1 MDAISNIL
9 IFALFIGTLVFFHEL
24 GHFAV
29 AKWCGVKVHAFSLG
43 FGPELIAFTKG
54 ETRYRIAL
62 LPLGGYVKM
71 LGEQPGVDEDPDED
85 YSRSLAAKPL
95 WQRTAVVAAGPIANF
110 LLAAV
115 VYQTLFIGNQTFSDT
130 KLGVVSRSGAA
141 YEAGI
146 RPGDKITH
154 INGESVSTWEDIGE
168 GIGGR
173 PGEKVSVTVERGGEA
188 QKFSLVP
195 KPVEE
200 MNPFGE
206 MEPRGKVGISLSYVK
221 PAIAVLDAQ
230 SPAALAGLKTGDRIL
245 SVDGKPVQAWQDL
258 RQAFAETLKDS
269 VVVTYQ
275 RGNEQVDA
283 TLQLE
288 TVKPEAAAD
297 NATDVSAETPREEAA
312 LPLPAV
318 ARDAWTSIQ
327 LGKAGYTGLVALD
340 SVIAEVEA
348 ETPAHGAGLK
358 PGDRLLSVSVY
369 PFVEGKDVASEPSST
384 QLIDVWAMDLS
395 TLQKED
401 ARSTFEFKVQ
411 RGTEVLSVPLSLATK
426 DVSDPFRGKRQEVVF
441 GAKNTQGTLDAY
453 RFEREVGFLESAE
466 KAWARVGRDFSVIGI
481 GFWKLIG
488 GSVSIDNVGG
498 PIMLFVIAEQSA
510 DRGWGTFWSTLAFI
524 SVNLGLLNLLP
535 IPVLDGGHLMFYAFE
550 AVRRRPP
557 SMRAREIGHMIGLA
571 LLLTLM
577 VVAVSNDVIRFILG

>member
-43 FGPELIAFTKG
+43 FGPELIAFTRG

-71 LGEQPGVDEDPDED
+71 LGEQPGVDEEPEED

-115 VYQTLFIGNQTFSDT
+115 VYQALFIGNQTFSDT

-141 YEAGI
+141 FEAGI

-154 INGESVSTWEDIGE
+154 INNLPVSVWEDIGE

-173 PGEKVSVTVERGGEA
+173 PGERVSVTVDRLGESMT
-188 QKFSLVP
+188 FSLVP
-195 KPVEE
+195 KSVDE

-221 PAIAVLDAQ
+221 PVVAVLDPE
-230 SPAALAGLKTGDRIL
+230 SPAALAGLKTGDMIT
-245 SVDGKPVQAWQDL
+245 SVAGKKVTAWQDL
-258 RQAFAETLKDS
+258 KRELSPAGTTSVSIEYLREGETFQANLSA
-269 VVVTYQ
+269 
-275 RGNEQVDA
+275 A
-283 TLQLE
+283 
-288 TVKPEAAAD
+288 EAAPEFA
-297 NATDVSAETPREEAA
+297 S
-312 LPLPAV
+312 L
-318 ARDAWTSIQ
+318 DAWTSVTY
-327 LGKAGYTGLVALD
+327 GENGYTGLVALD
-340 SVIAEVEA
+340 SVISEVEA
-348 ETPAHGAGLK
+348 DTPAHTAGLK
-358 PGDRLLSVSVY
+358 PGDRLLRVSVY
-369 PFVEGKDVASEPSST
+369 PFVEGQEKSAEPSLN
-384 QLIDVWAMDLS
+384 QVIDVWAMDLAAI
-395 TLQKED
+395 QQED
-401 ARSTFEFKVQ
+401 ARSTFEFTVQ
-411 RGTEVLSVPLSLATK
+411 RGNELLQIPLSLVTE
-426 DVSDPFRGKRQEVVF
+426 DVSDPFLGKRQKVVF
-441 GAKNTQGTLDAY
+441 GAKNTAGTLDAY
-453 RFEREVGFLESAE
+453 RFDREVGFWESAE
-466 KAWARVGRDFSVIGI
+466 RAWARVGRDFSVIGI

-550 AVRRRPP
+550 AIRRRPP

>member
-154 INGESVSTWEDIGE
+154 INDIEVSTWEDIGE

-173 PGEKVSVTVERGGEA
+173 PGERISVKVDRQGETKA
-188 QKFSLVP
+188 FSLVP
-195 KPVEE
+195 KPVDE

-221 PAIAVLDAQ
+221 PVVAVLDAK
-230 SPAALAGLKTGDRIL
+230 SPAAVAGLMSGDRIL
-245 SVDGKPVQAWQDL
+245 SVDGQTVQAWQDL
-258 RQAFAETLKDS
+258 KRAFSEGLKDS
-269 VVVTYQ
+269 ITVTFL
-275 RGNEQVDA
+275 RGDSEKTTVIQKGTDQPSAEVDDPNVA
-283 TLQLE
+283 AAE
-288 TVKPEAAAD
+288 TVVPKP
-297 NATDVSAETPREEAA
+297 AE
-312 LPLPAV
+312 L
-318 ARDAWTSIQ
+318 ARDAWTSLE
-327 LGKAGYTGLVALD
+327 LGEGGYTGLVAMD
-340 SVIAEVEA
+340 SVIAEVEVD
-348 ETPAHGAGLK
+348 TPAHAAGLE
-358 PGDRLLSVSVY
+358 PGDRLLSVSVF
-369 PFVEGKDVASEPSST
+369 PFSESGDQPTQPAST
-384 QLIDVWAMDLS
+384 QVIDVWAMDLS
-395 TLQKED
+395 SLQKED

-411 RGTEVLSVPLSLATK
+411 RGTEILTIPLSLATK

-441 GAKNTQGTLDAY
+441 GAKNTPGTLDAY

-466 KAWARVGRDFSVIGI
+466 RAWARVGRDFSVIGI

-550 AVRRRPP
+550 AIRRKPP

>member
-71 LGEQPGVDEDPDED
+71 LGEQPGENEDPEED

-115 VYQTLFIGNQTFSDT
+115 VYQALFIGTQTFSDT
-130 KLGVVSRSGAA
+130 KLGVVSRTGAA

-154 INGESVSTWEDIGE
+154 INGMATQVWEDIGE

-173 PGEKVSVTVERGGEA
+173 PGERISVTVDRQGES
-188 QKFSLVP
+188 QSFSLVP
-195 KPVEE
+195 KPVDE

-221 PAIAVLDAQ
+221 PLIAVVDPT
-230 SPAALAGLKTGDRIL
+230 SPAAQAGLQNGDLIV
-245 SVDGKPVQAWQDL
+245 SVDGIPVEAWQDL
-258 RQAFAETLKDS
+258 RRTFSKAKNDTLTLVYNRDGEESTATIGPAEVAPDFAS
-269 VVVTYQ
+269 V
-275 RGNEQVDA
+275 
-283 TLQLE
+283 
-288 TVKPEAAAD
+288 
-297 NATDVSAETPREEAA
+297 
-312 LPLPAV
+312 
-318 ARDAWTSIQ
+318 DAWTSVTYAEQ
-327 LGKAGYTGLVALD
+327 GYTGITALD

-348 ETPAHGAGLK
+348 ETPAHAAGLK
-358 PGDRLLSVSVY
+358 PGDRLLNVSVY
-369 PFVEGKDVASEPSST
+369 PFVDGQPIPTEPSST
-384 QLIDVWAMDLS
+384 KVIDVWAMDLA
-395 TLQKED
+395 TLQQED
-401 ARSTFEFKVQ
+401 ARSKFEFEIQ
-411 RGTEVLSVPLSLATK
+411 RGQTRLKVPLSLATK
-426 DVSDPFRGKRQEVVF
+426 DVSDPVRGKRQEVVF
-441 GAKNTQGTLDAY
+441 GAKNAIATLSAY
-453 RFEREVGFLESAE
+453 RFERDVGFLESAE
-466 KAWARVGRDFSVIGI
+466 RAWARVGRDFSVIGI

-550 AVRRRPP
+550 AIRRKPP

-577 VVAVSNDVIRFILG
+577 VVAVSNDVVRFILG

>member
-9 IFALFIGTLVFFHEL
+9 VFALFIGTLVFFHEL

-71 LGEQPGVDEDPDED
+71 LGEQPGENEDPEED

-115 VYQTLFIGNQTFSDT
+115 VYQALFIGTQTFSDT
-130 KLGVVSRSGAA
+130 KLGVVSRTGAA

-154 INGESVSTWEDIGE
+154 INGTATQVWEDIGE

-173 PGEKVSVTVERGGEA
+173 PGERISVTVDRLGES
-188 QKFSLVP
+188 QSFSLVP
-195 KPVEE
+195 KSVDE

-221 PAIAVLDAQ
+221 PLIAVVDPS
-230 SPAALAGLKTGDRIL
+230 SPAAQAGLQNGDLIV
-245 SVDGKPVQAWQDL
+245 SVDGTPVEAWQDL
-258 RQAFAETLKDS
+258 RRTFSEAKSDTVTVVYNRDGEKATATMGRAEVVPDFAS
-269 VVVTYQ
+269 V
-275 RGNEQVDA
+275 
-283 TLQLE
+283 
-288 TVKPEAAAD
+288 
-297 NATDVSAETPREEAA
+297 
-312 LPLPAV
+312 
-318 ARDAWTSIQ
+318 DAWTSVAYAEQ
-327 LGKAGYTGLVALD
+327 GYTGITALD
-340 SVIAEVEA
+340 SVVAEVEA
-348 ETPAHGAGLK
+348 ETPAYAAGLK

-369 PFVEGKDVASEPSST
+369 PFVEGEAIPTEPAST
-384 QLIDVWAMDLS
+384 KVIDVWAMDLA
-395 TLQKED
+395 TLQQED
-401 ARSTFEFKVQ
+401 ARSKFEFEIQ
-411 RGTEVLSVPLSLATK
+411 RGQTRLKVPLSLATK

-441 GAKNTQGTLDAY
+441 GATNAMTTLSAY
-453 RFEREVGFLESAE
+453 RFERDVGFLESAE
-466 KAWARVGRDFSVIGI
+466 RAWARVGRDFSVIGI

-550 AVRRRPP
+550 AVRRKPP

-577 VVAVSNDVIRFILG
+577 VVAVSNDVVRFILG